1 MKFTAEIIAG
11 FLGGEIVGDPQATV
25 STLAKIE
32 EGAPGALSFL
42 ANPKYEHYIYQT
54 RSSIVIVNKTFEPTA
69 AVPATMIKVDDAYSC
84 FAKLL
89 ELYAASKPQ
98 KQGISE
104 KAAIAPLP
112 HLEMMP
118 MSESSPLS
126 VRMSRLAKMSKYI
139 HRCASEI
146 T

>member
-54 RSSIVIVNKTFEPTA
+54 RSSIVIVNKTFEPTEE
-69 AVPATMIKVDDAYSC
+69 
-84 FAKLL
+84 LL
-89 ELYAASKPQ
+89 RQ
-98 KQGISE
+98 
-104 KAAIAPLP
+104 IARTLCRQQTP
-112 HLEMMP
+112 E
-118 MSESSPLS
+118 
-126 VRMSRLAKMSKYI
+126 
-139 HRCASEI
+139 
-146 T
+146 TGNQ